1 MHVLGVVGIKMPVLD
16 LLSVKVPDVKVPGVK
31 VPGVKVPGV
40 KVPGVKVPGAAL
52 FQPSGCLLLMLWRS
66 LRIQHST
73 VGKPCAS
80 R

>member
-16 LLSVKVPDVKVPGVK
+16 LLSVNVL
-31 VPGVKVPGV
+31 
-40 KVPGVKVPGAAL
+40 GVKVPGAAL